1 MIIGTAGHIDHGKTA
16 LVKALTGTDT
26 DRLPEERRRGITI
39 DLGFAALSLDGIGTV
54 GVIDV
59 PGHEDF
65 VRSMVVGASGIDLG
79 LLVVAAD
86 EGVMPQTVEHLSI
99 LQLLDIPQ
107 IAVALTKSDL
117 VDSEWIGMVQ
127 QDVVRL
133 FGQKQL
139 PDPTVMVCSAR
150 TGAGIDDVRTTLA
163 RLLASAAERRAGD
176 VFRLPVDR
184 CFSIKGTGTVVTGTV
199 WSGELD
205 ADAAVIVLP
214 AGKRARVRR
223 LEQHGRGATRIEA
236 GSRAAVALAGVD
248 ISEAPRGSVIVCDE
262 RWIPTTM
269 FEAVVNIDR
278 TSAQALTQ
286 RTRLRLHA
294 GATEVGAHLTRGGVQ
309 RSTGDALAR
318 ITTDAPLVLRGGDRF
333 VLRLPAPLR
342 TIGGGVVVDPNPRRR
357 RLPGA
362 WGDKLAD
369 LCGDASLRLRYIL
382 EAQATNGLAKSD
394 IPIRVGCAPADVESL
409 VLGSSFYNARHNLFV
424 PEIVEQV
431 MASVRR
437 IVAEFEI
444 RSPLSV
450 GIPARTVR
458 ENLRVNEEL
467 ADVAISDLE
476 RAKEIETAGPL
487 LRRVGWTPSPTTRD
501 LEATDH
507 VAHDI
512 CAAEHEP
519 PSVGELVTR
528 YGSTVPALL
537 RMLER
542 QGRIVQVERDRYYD
556 RTALDTMITQLRESL
571 KPGQVYVPAQL
582 RDVLGSSRKFL
593 IPFLEFCDRRGITE
607 RRGEGRV
614 LKESTAIMLDTSST
628 RS

>member
-1 MIIGTAGHIDHGKTA
+1 
-16 LVKALTGTDT
+16 
-26 DRLPEERRRGITI
+26 
-39 DLGFAALSLDGIGTV
+39 
-54 GVIDV
+54 
-59 PGHEDF
+59 
-65 VRSMVVGASGIDLG
+65 
-79 LLVVAAD
+79 
-86 EGVMPQTVEHLSI
+86 
-99 LQLLDIPQ
+99 
-107 IAVALTKSDL
+107 
-117 VDSEWIGMVQ
+117 
-127 QDVVRL
+127 
-133 FGQKQL
+133 
-139 PDPTVMVCSAR
+139 
-150 TGAGIDDVRTTLA
+150 
-163 RLLASAAERRAGD
+163 
-176 VFRLPVDR
+176 
-184 CFSIKGTGTVVTGTV
+184 
-199 WSGELD
+199 
-205 ADAAVIVLP
+205 VIV
-214 AGKRARVRR
+214 R
-223 LEQHGRGATRIEA
+223 
-236 GSRAAVALAGVD
+236 
-248 ISEAPRGSVIVCDE
+248 DE
-262 RWIPTTM
+262 RWIPTTI

-278 TSAQALTQ
+278 SSVDALTP

-294 GATEVGAHLTRGGVQ
+294 GATEVGAQFTRGGVQ
-309 RSTGDALAR
+309 RATGHALAR
-318 ITTDAPLVLRGGDRF
+318 IITDSPVVLRGGDRF

-342 TIGGGVVVDPNPRRR
+342 TIGGGVVVDPNARRR
-357 RLPGA
+357 RLPGG

-369 LCGDASLRLRYIL
+369 LCNNASLRLRYIL
-382 EAQATNGLAKSD
+382 ETQATNGLAKSD
-394 IPIRVGCAPADVESL
+394 IPIRVGCAPADVETL
-409 VLGSSFYNARHNLFV
+409 VFDGAVYDARHNLFA

-476 RAKEIETAGPL
+476 QAKEIETVGPL
-487 LRRVGWTPSPTTRD
+487 LRRVGWTPSPTPRD
-501 LEATDH
+501 LEATNH

-512 CAAEHEP
+512 CAAPHEP

-556 RTALDTMITQLRESL
+556 RTALDTMIAQLRESL
-571 KPGQVYVPAQL
+571 KPGQVYAPAQL

-614 LKESTAIMLDTSST
+614 LKESTGIMLDTSST

>member
-16 LVKALTGTDT
+16 LVKALTGVDT
-26 DRLPEERRRGITI
+26 DRLPEEKRRGITI
-39 DLGFAALSLDGIGTV
+39 DLGFAPLTLDGVGTV

-107 IAVALTKSDL
+107 IAVAITKSDL
-117 VDSEWIGMVQ
+117 VDDDWIGMVQ
-127 QDVVRL
+127 QDVLRL
-133 FGQKQL
+133 FTQKHL
-139 PDPTVMVCSAR
+139 PEPTIVTCSPR
-150 TGAGIDDVRTTLA
+150 TGTGIDAVRHTLA
-163 RLLASAAERRAGD
+163 RLLASAAQRRAGD

-199 WSGELD
+199 WSGELNVD
-205 ADAAVIVLP
+205 APVTILP
-214 AGKRARVRR
+214 IRRQARVRR
-223 LEQHGRGATRIEA
+223 LEQHGRMTQRIEA
-236 GSRAAVALAGVD
+236 GSRAAIALAGIEVE
-248 ISEAPRGSVIVCDE
+248 EAPRGSVVVHE
-262 RWIPTTM
+262 ANWLPTSM
-269 FEAVVNIDR
+269 FEAVVRIDR
-278 TSAQALTQ
+278 LSIDALTP

-294 GATEVGAHLTRGGVQ
+294 GATEVGAKITRGAVN
-309 RSTGDALAR
+309 RVTGDALAR
-318 ITTDAPLVLRGGDRF
+318 VITDAPIVVRGGDRF

-342 TIGGGVVVDPNPRRR
+342 TIGGGVVVDPYARRR
-357 RLPGA
+357 RLPGSWA
-362 WGDKLAD
+362 DRLA
-369 LCGDASLRLRYIL
+369 LLNNEAGVRLRYIL
-382 EAQATNGLAKSD
+382 EAEGTHGLSKHD
-394 IPIRVGCAPADVESL
+394 VPIRVGCTPGEVAEVTAAS
-409 VLGSSFYNARHNLFV
+409 GAYAARHNLFTRAV
-424 PEIVEQV
+424 VEQV

-444 RSPLSV
+444 KSPLAV
-450 GIPARTVR
+450 GVPGRTVR
-458 ENLRVNEEL
+458 ESLRVNEEL
-467 ADVAISDLE
+467 ADVAISDLQQ
-476 RAKEIETAGPL
+476 ADEIEVSGPI
-487 LRRVGWTPSPTTRD
+487 LRRVGWAPSPTSRD

-507 VAHDI
+507 LAHDI

-519 PSVGELVTR
+519 PSVGELVSR
-528 YGSTVPALL
+528 YGSSVPALL

-556 RTALDTMITQLRESL
+556 RSALDAMIAQLRESL

-607 RRGEGRV
+607 RRGDGRV
-614 LKESTAIMLDTSST
+614 LKETPGVPA
-628 RS
+628 